1 MNKLFNVAKIS
12 IISETNKKK
21 FVNSKINTIFAAEII
36 KNHDKKDVYLLPA
49 ILIECRSTR
58 TRNY

>member
-36 KNHDKKDVYLLPA
+36 KNYDRKDDYLLLA
-49 ILIECRSTR
+49 SLLECSSTG

>member
-1 MNKLFNVAKIS
+1 VLRNLGSKLF
-12 IISETNKKK
+12 
-21 FVNSKINTIFAAEII
+21 TIFAAEIS
-36 KNHDKKDVYLLPA
+36 KNHDKKDDYLLPA

>member
-1 MNKLFNVAKIS
+1 MEKRPTSLEVFFSFNTSYSVVS
-12 IISETNKKK
+12 VT
-21 FVNSKINTIFAAEII
+21 FRIFAAEIS
-36 KNHDKKDVYLLPA
+36 KNHDKKDDYLLPA